1 MTIAKLTNDYV
12 YIVLVATHK
21 NLLLLI
27 NNEGS
32 NFLFPMESLIVIK
45 ELTRKNIERAIKA

>member
-32 NFLFPMESLIVIK
+32 NFLFPMEPLIVIK